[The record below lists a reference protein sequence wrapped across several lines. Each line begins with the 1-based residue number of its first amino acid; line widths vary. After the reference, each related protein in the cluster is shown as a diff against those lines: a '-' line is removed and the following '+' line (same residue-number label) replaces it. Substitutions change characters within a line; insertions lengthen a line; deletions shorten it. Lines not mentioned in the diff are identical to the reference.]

1 MTKAGIKRLFHSLVL
16 QGYTMP
22 SIVKEAADF
31 DQMVDVWA
39 DIFAPYDDAMIA
51 PMIEKFTASR
61 DAAFRG
67 WPTPAAL
74 LNGVRAPF
82 IDDSVAVWD
91 LVVAAANGCAG
102 ERERFPAEV
111 TRIATRR
118 GMDVDCALVVR
129 CVDITVTLRAVYGTR
144 DDMDRQRVG
153 KAFGAAW
160 IALKRAAS

>member
-1 MTKAGIKRLFHSLVL
+1 MTHSAIAGMFFRLQH
-16 QGYTMP
+16 QGYTLP
-22 SIVKEAADF
+22 GIVKTPPDF
-31 DQMVDVWA
+31 DEMVAVWA
-39 DIFAPYDDAMIA
+39 EVFADYDDSLIPEMLRKFAM
-51 PMIEKFTASR
+51 SR

-74 LNGVRAPF
+74 LNGVRPPF

-111 TRIATRR
+111 LRIATRR
-118 GMDVDCALVVR
+118 GMDVDHELVVR
-129 CVDITVTLRAVYGTR
+129 CVDQALTLRAVYGTR
-144 DDMDRQRVG
+144 DDVDRQRVG

-160 IALKRAAS
+160 IAFKRAAS